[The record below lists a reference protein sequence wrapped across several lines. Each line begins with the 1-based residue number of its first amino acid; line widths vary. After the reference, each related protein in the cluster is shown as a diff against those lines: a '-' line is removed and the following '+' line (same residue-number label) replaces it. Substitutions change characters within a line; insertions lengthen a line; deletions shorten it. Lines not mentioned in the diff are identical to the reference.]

1 MKPSVTLPI
10 AALLLF
16 ARDIVAEP
24 SSATVTGRVSCFQN
38 GQPANRDEVWVYLQD
53 TSRHPRAR
61 APSLPAREI
70 RQEKEQF
77 VPHVIVVPI
86 GTVVA
91 FPNLDPIEHNVFS
104 PTDPPGQFD
113 LGRYS
118 TDKKGKTHE
127 FDDAAEAEI
136 YCDIHKHMW
145 ARVKVVDSNVRW
157 IAKVEADGKF
167 TIPDVPPGTYKLHAW
182 TYDSEEVI
190 ERVVVGNSATVDADE
205 MHLQL
210 GKSRVHL
217 RKDGTPYDSGQYRLP

>member
-1 MKPSVTLPI
+1 MKPSTTLPF

-16 ARDIVAEP
+16 ARDIGAEP
-24 SSATVTGRVSCFQN
+24 NAVTVTGRVHCFEN
-38 GQPANRDEVWVYLQD
+38 GHPANRSDVWVYLQD
-53 TSRHPRAR
+53 TSRHLRGPS
-61 APSLPAREI
+61 PSLPAREI

-77 VPHVIVVPI
+77 VPHVIVVPV

-104 PTDPPGQFD
+104 PTDPPGEFD
-113 LGRYS
+113 LGHYS
-118 TDKKGKTHE
+118 SDKKGKAHK
-127 FDDAAEAEI
+127 FDDAAEVEI

-157 IAKVEADGKF
+157 IAQVDADGKF

-190 ERVVVGNSATVDADE
+190 ERMVVGGDATVDAPE

-210 GKSRVHL
+210 GKTRSHL
-217 RKDGTPYDSGQYRLP
+217 RKDGTPYDSGQYQRP